1 MITIFT
7 VIEVFLV
14 STLVSYSVVPLCRKA
29 AWAAGYLDQPRNNKV
44 HARPTPLLGGVAI
57 YAAFIVG
64 LIATLNVGKEPKLL
78 SIIMGSAILFI
89 VGLVDDKIGMMPELK
104 LMVQF
109 LAAMSVVKAGI
120 RMEFLDNYYLSTI
133 LTYLWLVGITN
144 SFNLL
149 DNMNG
154 LSSGIAGIASIFF
167 GVVMWTGNQPVMAVI
182 SFALAG
188 GCLGFL
194 KHNFPRANIFMGDTG
209 SLVIGFILA
218 SLAVLGSWNTRFLT
232 TSLMMPVII
241 LAYPIFDTTLV
252 TAMRF
257 LEGRSIFQGGRDHS
271 SHRLALLGLKRRGT
285 VLVIFGIC
293 VTLGLGAL
301 LVQRLA
307 LKSAILVIVLIAA
320 FMAGLGIRLAMVDT
334 GRFGRRRR
342 RKGIEQDKV

>member
-7 VIEVFLV
+7 VVEVFLV
-14 STLVSYSVVPLCRKA
+14 AMLVSYSVVPLCRKA
-29 AWAAGYLDQPRNNKV
+29 AWRLGYLDHPRGNKV

-57 YAAFIVG
+57 YAAFIIG
-64 LIATLNVGKEPKLL
+64 LVTALNPGNDPKIL
-78 SIIMGSAILFI
+78 SIIMGSAILFVI
-89 VGLVDDKIGMMPELK
+89 GLVDDKIGMMPELK
-104 LMVQF
+104 LLAQF

-120 RMEFLDNYYLSTI
+120 RMEFLQNYYLNTV
-133 LTYLWLVGITN
+133 LTYVWLVGVTN

-154 LSSGIAGIASIFF
+154 LSSGIAGIAGIFF
-167 GVVMWTGNQPVMAVI
+167 GIVMWTSGQPAVAVM

-188 GCLGFL
+188 SCLGFL
-194 KHNFPRANIFMGDTG
+194 KHNFPKANIFMGDTG

-218 SLAVLGSWNTRFLT
+218 SIAVLGSWNTRFLT

-252 TAMRF
+252 TAMR
-257 LEGRSIFQGGRDHS
+257 LMEGRSVFQGGRDHS
-271 SHRLALLGLKRRGT
+271 SHRLALLGLKRRRT

-293 VTLGLGAL
+293 VMLGLGAL

-307 LKSAILVIVLIAA
+307 LKPAILVIALIAA

-342 RKGIEQDKV
+342 KKGIE